1 MLNSNG
7 DIYIYT
13 YIAVIHSIRMINL
26 IKPMA

>member
-1 MLNSNG
+1 MLDSNC
-7 DIYIYT
+7 DIYTYI